1 MRQYLQNIYLQICN
15 IQRQLKDMMSMYA
28 RTTKTVYGV
37 HACKYD
43 TIKILQLYAIDQF
56 NKKNQKHNPV

>member
-1 MRQYLQNIYLQICN
+1 
-15 IQRQLKDMMSMYA
+15 MYV

-37 HACKYD
+37 HACKHD